1 MSDEFK
7 KLEKRVSELEEKLRK
22 PKKER
27 KQSEYNTFVKDY
39 IDEQKKKNT
48 TKTHKE
54 LFKEAAGAWSLNK
67 EKK

>member
-39 IDEQKKKNT
+39 IDDQKKKNT
-48 TKTHKE
+48 TK
-54 LFKEAAGAWSLNK
+54 NIN
-67 EKK
+67 